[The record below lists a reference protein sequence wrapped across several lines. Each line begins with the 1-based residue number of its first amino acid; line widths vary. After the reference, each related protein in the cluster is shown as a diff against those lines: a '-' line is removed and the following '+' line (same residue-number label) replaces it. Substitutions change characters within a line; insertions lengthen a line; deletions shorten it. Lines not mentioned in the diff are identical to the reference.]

1 MLSSDVREWDCERPP
16 TTRLNQLLLR
26 FRNWGQVARSDWLI
40 SAHLTLILLSDWLIS
55 IRSNN
60 MCWPTECLYYQ
71 DIIIIWDLNLL
82 IIDQQIHCLI
92 ALWSQTTEASS
103 VAWALD
109 IFTKIDSIIFCF
121 SWSWSSIPAPGSDQR
136 RQTIKTFVYL
146 IVKRLNRLY
155 CPDCPPGRADRVNT
169 EGEQWRSLTIQVRI
183 NRMTKRLL
191 LSVLD
196 WKMWIKDW

>member
-16 TTRLNQLLLR
+16 TTRLNQLLLQ

-71 DIIIIWDLNLL
+71 EIIIIWDLNLL

-92 ALWSQTTEASS
+92 ALWSQNYWS
-103 VAWALD
+103 
-109 IFTKIDSIIFCF
+109 FFC
-121 SWSWSSIPAPGSDQR
+121 
-136 RQTIKTFVYL
+136 
-146 IVKRLNRLY
+146 
-155 CPDCPPGRADRVNT
+155 
-169 EGEQWRSLTIQVRI
+169 SLSFGYFYYNWFNYI
-183 NRMTKRLL
+183 LL
-191 LSVLD
+191 LMIVVINPCTWVRSAPTNDKNFCVFD
-196 WKMWIKDW
+196 SETVK